1 MIFLLIAAALVV
13 LVIARCATYDVSLVY
28 LVLKGLNIDLCF
40 LYLFVLAKCSGVDC

>member
-1 MIFLLIAAALVV
+1 MIFLLIAALVV

-28 LVLKGLNIDLCF
+28 LVLTGLNIDLYF